1 MRRAIVMPTLIA
13 HGGAGGRPPVSDRG
27 ARRRGILAAVQRGA
41 EILRGGGSALDAVV
55 ATVVA
60 LENDPLFNA
69 GYGSVLTTAG
79 RVEMDAAVMTATR
92 LRFDNRK
99 SSENRNNR
107 TRAIGENPDGARA
120 AITQGA
126 RGGAATVDVRA
137 GGVVLVGRVRNPIE
151 LARVVMERT
160 PHLLIGGAGAEALA
174 RRSNLRMCRP
184 ADLISQ
190 RARERW
196 LASRGEP
203 PDALPVNSSPDSH
216 GTVGAV
222 ALDSH
227 GDISAAT
234 STGGVSGKLPGRIGD
249 SAIVGAGLFANADG
263 GASATGEGEAIMCV
277 ALCREAVM
285 ALARNRAQAAAERAI
300 AMVAEA
306 TTAQAGVIVVDS
318 AGGLGY
324 AHNAEVMEMALFH
337 PLDGFRHRVL
347 DPLVLRPAAAR
358 KPRK

>member
-1 MRRAIVMPTLIA
+1 MRRATIMPTLLA
-13 HGGAGGRPPVSDRG
+13 HGGAGGRPPASDRS

-55 ATVVA
+55 TTIVA

-69 GYGSVLTTAG
+69 GYGSVLTIEG

-92 LRFDNRK
+92 RRLHQDPDEHGDN
-99 SSENRNNR
+99 
-107 TRAIGENPDGARA
+107 AAGARA
-120 AITQGA
+120 ATTSTA
-126 RGGAATVDVRA
+126 RRHTSEIEIRA
-137 GGVVLVGRVRNPIE
+137 GGAVLVGRVRNPIE
-151 LARVVMERT
+151 LARAVMERT
-160 PHLLIGGAGAEALA
+160 PHLLMGGAGAERLA
-174 RRSNLRMCRP
+174 RQSGLRMCRP

-196 LASRGEP
+196 LASRGEL
-203 PDALPVNSSPDSH
+203 PDHPQAGDGAARSH

-227 GDISAAT
+227 GEIAAAT

-249 SAIVGAGLFANADG
+249 SAIIGAGLFANASG
-263 GASATGEGEAIMCV
+263 GASATGEGEAIMRL

-285 ALARNRAQAAAERAI
+285 ALARSHAQTAAERAI
-300 AMVAEA
+300 AIVTSA
-306 TTAQAGVIVVDS
+306 TTAQAGIIVVDS

-337 PLDGFRHRVL
+337 PIEGFRHRL
-347 DPLVLRPAAAR
+347 LEPLARLAAPAR